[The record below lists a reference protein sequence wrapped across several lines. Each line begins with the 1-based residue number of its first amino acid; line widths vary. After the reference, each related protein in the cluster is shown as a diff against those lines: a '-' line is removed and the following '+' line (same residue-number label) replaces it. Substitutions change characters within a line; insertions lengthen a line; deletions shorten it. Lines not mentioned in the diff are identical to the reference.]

1 MRFLIILFIFLN
13 SCSKPKA
20 VFICGNHECINKKE
34 ANEYFKE
41 NLTLSVKIL
50 DQNKKELIY
59 DLVKLNI
66 DKEKDFSDK
75 SIKVKKSQKNKLT
88 IKKLSKDEIKKRKQE
103 MRFKEKNIKKKTKN
117 IVKKNNKPKKKLII
131 KKDNINN
138 IITNN
143 VCQKLKDCNIDE
155 IADLLI
161 KNNKN
166 KKFPNL
172 SKSNL

>member
-75 SIKVKKSQKNKLT
+75 SIKVKKSKKNKLT

-103 MRFKEKNIKKKTKN
+103 MRFKEKNIKKK
-117 IVKKNNKPKKKLII
+117 
-131 KKDNINN
+131 
-138 IITNN
+138 
-143 VCQKLKDCNIDE
+143 LKI
-155 IADLLI
+155 
-161 KNNKN
+161 
-166 KKFPNL
+166 
-172 SKSNL
+172 S